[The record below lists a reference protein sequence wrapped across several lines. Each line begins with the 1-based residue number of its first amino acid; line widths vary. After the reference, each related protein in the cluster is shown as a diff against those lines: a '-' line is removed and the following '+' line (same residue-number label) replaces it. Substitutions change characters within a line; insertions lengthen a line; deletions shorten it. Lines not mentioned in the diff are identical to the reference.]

1 MASVKESTTLEEIM
15 EIMDKRIK
23 DLDKRCR

>member
-15 EIMDKRIK
+15 EIMDKKIK

>member
-1 MASVKESTTLEEIM
+1 MATVKESTTLEEIM